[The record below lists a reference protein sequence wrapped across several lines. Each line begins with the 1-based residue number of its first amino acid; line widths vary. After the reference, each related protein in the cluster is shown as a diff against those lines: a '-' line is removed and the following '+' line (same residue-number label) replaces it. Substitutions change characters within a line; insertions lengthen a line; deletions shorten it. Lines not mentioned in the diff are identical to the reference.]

1 MVETSGEKPQKNPQ
15 LTKVPG
21 MAFGVTGIIATSS
34 TLSQGHHLS
43 RGFQEGP
50 SWRQGQLPL
59 DPTISKLNQPL
70 PATREKKKQI
80 KQTRCVGNIWAISC
94 MFNTFSIKPMTN
106 GKGSRRSHKGSL
118 LPQAEGAAGREGK
131 VSRLNRQMGGERVI
145 HSRSTI

>member
-1 MVETSGEKPQKNPQ
+1 
-15 LTKVPG
+15 
-21 MAFGVTGIIATSS
+21 MAFGVIGIIGTSS

-43 RGFQEGP
+43 RSFQEEP
-50 SWRQGQLPL
+50 SWGQSQPL
-59 DPTISKLNQPL
+59 DPPISKLKQPL

-80 KQTRCVGNIWAISC
+80 KLTKRVGNIWAISC
-94 MFNTFSIKPMTN
+94 MFNTFSIKPTTN

-131 VSRLNRQMGGERVI
+131 VIRLNRQMGGEHVI